1 MEVKIDDLMLDLSLA
16 ANQPLNL
23 MGRDRIRTVAAV
35 NALGCITQS
44 LPLRELRSLE
54 YSVGPLLT
62 LLESNDIEEP
72 VVEKCT
78 YALKTLMTS
87 RICMREFIAKE
98 GLVIVSKI
106 FDFLLG
112 VDLDLDLSVPSHYT
126 RVLENMGQMYKD
138 MSVHYPWDILRAGG
152 IRHCVTILRRGEPG
166 VQAIAVGALAS
177 MCCDEEICKLMFA
190 NGATKPII
198 AVSDAD
204 VTSEVCMLAGLGCIT
219 QLARIP
225 EVAIKIARQGVV
237 KVLEK
242 ALHRTAGVT
251 PEKIREKAV
260 FALEWLA
267 RVPQIRH
274 ILATPEMLRGLTK
287 QMFNGTLL
295 CKAATARVLL
305 LLHGKYPRDQELALM
320 REIRVEMVKMLDQG
334 AWQSKNLFIK
344 SFCVLYRENEDKM
357 FMVVAGVL
365 PQVYKI
371 MTEKPEDLVEA
382 PIVVLIS
389 LAQHP
394 LIPAIIMDSGGLAV
408 LCRILRHSDVAV
420 VNDLI
425 HILLKS
431 LALYD
436 RGRVDEALDEHIPVE
451 RAHLK
456 NMDSPE
462 CTLYGSEYGGLVQE
476 YLQR

>member
-1 MEVKIDDLMLDLSLA
+1 MLDLSLA